1 MELECRKSD
10 EGRACG
16 DNCGCEVQ
24 VGSEVKRDLTA
35 DEALAPPRVI
45 CLLARRASESGSRSV
60 ATRKGAP
67 RCLGGAAVCIPSLS
81 LSQLSG
87 ATCGRQG
94 SGESKGGGMEALL
107 VWSWPDGMIGQ
118 WLRWSQNVAIEKPGE
133 TNKPIPAFCSGCACI
148 AFGVLLCSGRLIS
161 LCSAAVKSPASR

>member
-1 MELECRKSD
+1 MDQWVRIGAVELECRKSY

-67 RCLGGAAVCIPSLS
+67 RCLGGAAVMHTEPLPLS
-81 LSQLSG
+81 
-87 ATCGRQG
+87 
-94 SGESKGGGMEALL
+94 
-107 VWSWPDGMIGQ
+107 
-118 WLRWSQNVAIEKPGE
+118 AIWGD
-133 TNKPIPAFCSGCACI
+133 
-148 AFGVLLCSGRLIS
+148 VR
-161 LCSAAVKSPASR
+161 